1 MLLELNVKNIALIK
15 DISVT
20 FEKGLNIMTGE
31 TGTGKSV
38 IIGSAIL
45 CMGGKA
51 KTDIIRKGADYA
63 YVEMVFSVDDEQ
75 RRKKLEELGFSV
87 DDGVIGLSR
96 KIMPQ
101 RSINKIN
108 GETVNLSML
117 KEVSELFIDIY
128 GQNEHQSLLNNKK
141 HLEILDMYMGDGA
154 EKLIEKQKKLYSLWQ
169 VARHRLE
176 KFDLDEK
183 QRLREID
190 IDEYELNEIDN
201 ARISENEEEELL
213 HKYKKLKN
221 AKNILEHVNNA
232 FGYIDALDL
241 GIPSSEINQ
250 ALRFDD
256 SIKEIYDSLCDAD
269 SILSEVRRELRDY
282 SESMDMDEE
291 DFMLTEQRL
300 DEVRGIKAKYG
311 QSFDEVMK
319 YRAKLEE
326 RLSELYEYDRNLEE
340 AKKQLSEAFSR
351 LEENSEKLHKER
363 MKYSFELCKE
373 VKSELLELGFSS
385 VELGMSFE
393 EKMPSADGKDNVT
406 FCVSLNSGEK
416 KRPLNEACSGGE
428 LSRIMLAIKTVLSK
442 SDGIPTLIFDEID
455 TGISGRT
462 AQRVSEKLHL
472 IALEQQVI
480 CITHLPQIAAM
491 ADTHFVIKKSE
502 QDGRNTTSIEKLCDS
517 NIEEELARLLGG
529 AELTNAVYEN
539 AREMKKLADKYK
551 NKMLHNC

>member
-51 KTDIIRKGADYA
+51 KTDIIRKGADHA
-63 YVEMVFSVDDEQ
+63 YVEMVFSADDEH
-75 RRKKLEELGFSV
+75 RREKLEELGFSV
-87 DDGVIGLSR
+87 EDGVISLSR

-117 KEVSELFIDIY
+117 REVSELFIDIY

-141 HLEILDMYMGDGA
+141 HLEILDMYMGEDA
-154 EKLIEKQKKLYSLWQ
+154 ENLIEKQKELYGLWQ
-169 VARHRLE
+169 DAKHRLE

-201 ARISENEEEELL
+201 AGISENEEEELAQ
-213 HKYKKLKN
+213 KYKKLKN
-221 AKNILEHVNNA
+221 AKNILECVNNA
-232 FGYIDALDL
+232 FGYIDELDL
-241 GIPSSEINQ
+241 SVPSSEISQ
-250 ALRFDD
+250 ALRFDE
-256 SIKEIYDSLCDAD
+256 SLREIYDAVCDAD
-269 SILSEVRRELRDY
+269 SILSEVRRELRSY
-282 SESMDMDEE
+282 SENMDMDEE
-291 DFMLTEQRL
+291 DFVLTEQRL
-300 DEVRGIKAKYG
+300 DEVRSIKSKYG
-311 QSFDEVMK
+311 QSFDEIMR
-319 YRAKLEE
+319 YRNKLEV
-326 RLSELYEYDRNLEE
+326 RLSELYEYDKNLNL
-340 AKKQLSEAFSR
+340 AKKKLSEAFSK
-351 LEENSEKLHKER
+351 LEENSEKLHNKRLEH
-363 MKYSFELCKE
+363 SSVLCEE
-373 VKSELLELGFSS
+373 VKRELLELGFNS
-385 VELGMSFE
+385 VDIGMSFE
-393 EKMPSADGKDNVT
+393 EKAPGADGKDSVT
-406 FCVSLNSGEK
+406 FCVSLNAGEK

-428 LSRIMLAIKTVLSK
+428 LSRIMLAVKTVLSK

-502 QDGRNTTSIEKLCDS
+502 QDGRNMTSIEKLNED
-517 NIEEELARLLGG
+517 NTEEELARLLGG

-551 NKMLHNC
+551 NKQLHNC

>member
-38 IIGSAIL
+38 IIGSAVL

-63 YVEMVFSVDDEQ
+63 YVEMVFSLDDSY
-75 RRKKLEELGFSV
+75 RRKKLEEMGFSV
-87 DDGVIGLSR
+87 EDGIISLSR

-117 KEVSELFIDIY
+117 REVSGLFIDIY

-141 HLEILDMYMGDGA
+141 HLEILDMYMGDEA
-154 EKLIEKQKKLYSLWQ
+154 EEILIKQKALYKEWQ
-169 VARHRLE
+169 DAKHKLE

-190 IDEYELNEIDN
+190 IDEYELEEIDN
-201 ARISENEEEELL
+201 AKISENEEEELL
-213 HKYKKLKN
+213 KKYKKLKN
-221 AKNILEHVNNA
+221 ARNIIEYVNNA
-232 FGYIDALDL
+232 YEYIDSLDI
-241 GIPSSEINQ
+241 GIPSSEINH
-250 ALRFDD
+250 ALKFDD
-256 SIKEIYDSLCDAD
+256 SLKEIYDTLCDAD
-269 SILSEVRRELRDY
+269 SILSGIRRELREYIENIDI
-282 SESMDMDEE
+282 DEE
-291 DFMLTEQRL
+291 DFALTEQRL
-300 DEVRGIKAKYG
+300 DEVRNIKAKYG
-311 QSFDEVMK
+311 QSFEEITS
-319 YRAKLEE
+319 YRNRLEE
-326 RLSELYEYDRNLEE
+326 RLNELYEYDKNLEK
-340 AKKQLSEAFSR
+340 AKKQLADSFNR
-351 LEENSEKLHKER
+351 LEENSRMLHEKR
-363 MKYSFELCKE
+363 MEFSLGLCNKVRE
-373 VKSELLELGFSS
+373 ELLELGFNS
-385 VELGMSFE
+385 VELELAFE
-393 EKMPSADGKDNVT
+393 EKTPQADGKDIVT
-406 FCVSLNSGEK
+406 FCISLNLGEK
-416 KRPLNEACSGGE
+416 KRPIGEACSGGE

-442 SDGIPTLIFDEID
+442 SDGVSTLIFDEID

-491 ADTHFVIKKSE
+491 ADIHFVIKKYE
-502 QDGRNTTSIEKLCDS
+502 QDGRNTTVIEKLAEA

-529 AELTNAVYEN
+529 AELTSTVYEN

-551 NKMLHNC
+551 NKQLHNC